1 MMSGQQLRIHVM
13 TVQNDDWLVWAAVVL
28 DNTLEPP
35 LLHGRVRVVDAPE
48 VKRHVLNLVEKRYSK
63 NEATYARWVEEECVP
78 VEAHARMTQSLG
90 LGIKQSKPKTN
101 RTGGRPPL
109 RKRKR
114 SPGRHRILGMLR
126 VQGDTCFWC
135 GKVVRLDVEQEHPD
149 RATVEHLIPDSRGG
163 GGGRENL
170 RVACYGCNNRRGDR
184 VGPMP
189 AGGW

>member
-1 MMSGQQLRIHVM
+1 MPGQQLRLYAM
-13 TVQNDDWLVWAAVVL
+13 TAQNDDWLVWAAVVL

-35 LLHGRVRVVDAPE
+35 LLNGRVRVQE
-48 VKRHVLNLVEKRYSK
+48 VALVPQHVLLLVEKRYSK
-63 NEATYARWVEEECVP
+63 NEATYAKWVGEECVP

-90 LGIKQSKPKTN
+90 IGIKQSKPKTSL
-101 RTGGRPPL
+101 RTGRPPL
-109 RKRKR
+109 RKRKS

-126 VQGDTCFWC
+126 IQGDTCFWC
-135 GKVVRLDVEQEHPD
+135 GKTVLLDVEQEHPD
-149 RATVEHLIPDSRGG
+149 RATVDHLIPVSRGG

-170 RVACYGCNNRRGDR
+170 RVACYRCNNRRGDR